1 MEFIDVTRYV
11 IALAAICLMI
21 WSIKKF
27 IDIKENEY
35 ERKKYAQLSFLY
47 GASVFCMLA
56 TKITIFVTFD

>member
-11 IALAAICLMI
+11 IALVAICLMI
-21 WSIKKF
+21 WSIRKF
-27 IDIKENEY
+27 IGIKENEY

-47 GASVFCMLA
+47 GASAFCMLA